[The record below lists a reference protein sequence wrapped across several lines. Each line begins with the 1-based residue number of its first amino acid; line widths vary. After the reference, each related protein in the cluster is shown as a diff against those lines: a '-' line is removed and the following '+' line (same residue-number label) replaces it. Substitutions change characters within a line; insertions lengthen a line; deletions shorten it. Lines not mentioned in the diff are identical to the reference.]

1 MSTAG
6 KVLAVLVTLASI
18 VLVILGSAVTQLNKN
33 GGEAILK
40 LNTQLQKMDA
50 DLLAARKS
58 LTDLKIQLTL
68 EQVAKGQ
75 DLTVIRS
82 RLADVEEFRAGVFEA
97 NARVASQL
105 AVAGES
111 VKAATEH
118 LERKKQDKAD
128 LEKAKAENQAAVEKL
143 IGEEKALREDRDRLL
158 GELKDLIAGNRQLQ
172 EKIDA
177 KAAAPAQPAST
188 TATPPRSASRSAAL
202 LGL

>member
-40 LNTQLQKMDA
+40 LNTQLEKMDA

-58 LTDLKIQLTL
+58 LADLKIQLTL
-68 EQVAKGQ
+68 EQVGKGQ

-118 LERKKQDKAD
+118 LERKRQDKAD
-128 LEKAKAENQAAVEKL
+128 LEKAKADSQAAVEKL
-143 IGEEKALREDRDRLL
+143 IGEEKALRDDRDRLL

-177 KAAAPAQPAST
+177 KAAPAQPAST